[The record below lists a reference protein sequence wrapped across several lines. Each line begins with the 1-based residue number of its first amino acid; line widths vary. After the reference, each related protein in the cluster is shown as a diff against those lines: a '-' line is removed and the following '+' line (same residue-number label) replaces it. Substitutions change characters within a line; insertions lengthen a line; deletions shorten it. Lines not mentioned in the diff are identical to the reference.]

1 MSGNTF
7 GKIFRVTTF
16 GESHGKALGCVID
29 GCPPNIKIDE
39 SDIQKD
45 LDRRKPGQSKY
56 TTQRKEDDKVEILS
70 GVFNGVTTGT
80 PIALLIFNKDQKSKD
95 YSEIKSKFRPGHA
108 DFTYQKK
115 YGIRDYRGAG
125 RSSARE
131 TVARVAAGAIAK
143 KYLQKVNRTKIFG
156 YVSQLGEITPSVI
169 KTKDIETNPFFFP
182 DNKKVPELEK
192 YITSIRKAGDSI
204 GAKVTIV
211 GKNIPVGLGEPVFDK
226 LDALLAQA
234 MMSINAVKGVEIG
247 AGFDVVNQ
255 KGSEA
260 RDEITPKGF
269 LSNFSGGTLG
279 GISTGQDLKV
289 NIALKPTSSI
299 LIPGKTIDEK
309 NKPTTVRTKGRH
321 DPCVGIRAVPI
332 AEAMMALTL
341 CDLYLRHKSSKQI
354 NSLNM
359 NNTLYDKIWDEH
371 CIRNNDDKTSLIY
384 IDRHLIHEVTSPQA
398 FDGLDIKQRDIWNQ
412 HSILATTDHNVPTI
426 NRDEGIADPVSKL
439 QIETLRNNCKKHNLQ
454 FYDLGNIKQGI
465 VHVIGPE
472 LGMTQP
478 GMTLVCGDSHTSTHG
493 ALASLAFGIGTSD
506 VEHVLATQCLNL
518 KKKKILKL
526 KLMEA

>member
-45 LDRRKPGQSKY
+45 LNRRKPGQSKY

-70 GVFNGVTTGT
+70 GIFNGVTTGT
-80 PIALLIFNKDQKSKD
+80 PITLIIFNKDQKSKD
-95 YSEIKSKFRPGHA
+95 YSEIKNKFRPGHA

-143 KYLQKVNRTKIFG
+143 KLLNKINKTKIFG
-156 YVSQLGEITPSVI
+156 YVSQLGEITPDKI
-169 KTKDIETNPFFFP
+169 KLTDIEKNSFFFP
-182 DNKKVPELEK
+182 DGKKISELEK
-192 YITSIRKAGDSI
+192 YLMGIRKSGDSI

-211 GKNIPVGLGEPVFDK
+211 GKNIPIGIGEPVFDK
-226 LDALLAQA
+226 LDAMLAQA

-247 AGFDVVNQ
+247 AGFDVVTQ

-260 RDEITPKGF
+260 RDEIRPKGF

-299 LIPGKTIDEK
+299 LVPGKTVYIK
-309 NKPTTVRTKGRH
+309 NKSTTIRTKGRH

-341 CDLYLRHKSSKQI
+341 CDLYLRHKAQ
-354 NSLNM
+354 
-359 NNTLYDKIWDEH
+359 
-371 CIRNNDDKTSLIY
+371 
-384 IDRHLIHEVTSPQA
+384 
-398 FDGLDIKQRDIWNQ
+398 
-412 HSILATTDHNVPTI
+412 
-426 NRDEGIADPVSKL
+426 
-439 QIETLRNNCKKHNLQ
+439 NL
-454 FYDLGNIKQGI
+454 
-465 VHVIGPE
+465 
-472 LGMTQP
+472 
-478 GMTLVCGDSHTSTHG
+478 
-493 ALASLAFGIGTSD
+493 
-506 VEHVLATQCLNL
+506 
-518 KKKKILKL
+518 
-526 KLMEA
+526 

>member
-45 LDRRKPGQSKY
+45 LNRRKPGQSKY

-70 GVFNGVTTGT
+70 GIFNGVTTGT
-80 PIALLIFNKDQKSKD
+80 PITLIIFNKDQKSKD
-95 YSEIKSKFRPGHA
+95 YSEIKNKFRPGHA

-143 KYLQKVNRTKIFG
+143 KYLNKVNKTKIFG
-156 YVSQLGEITPSVI
+156 YVSQLGDITPDKI
-169 KTKDIETNPFFFP
+169 KLTDIEKNSFFFP
-182 DNKKVPELEK
+182 DANKISELEK
-192 YITSIRKAGDSI
+192 YLMSIRKSGDSV
-204 GAKVTIV
+204 GAKVTII
-211 GKNIPVGLGEPVFDK
+211 GKNIPIGIGEPVFDK
-226 LDALLAQA
+226 LDAMLAQG

-247 AGFDVVNQ
+247 AGFDVVTQ

-260 RDEITPKGF
+260 RDEIVPKGF

-299 LIPGKTIDEK
+299 LVPGKTVDIK
-309 NKPTTVRTKGRH
+309 NKPTTIRTKGRH

-341 CDLYLRHKSSKQI
+341 CDLYLRHKAQ
-354 NSLNM
+354 
-359 NNTLYDKIWDEH
+359 
-371 CIRNNDDKTSLIY
+371 
-384 IDRHLIHEVTSPQA
+384 
-398 FDGLDIKQRDIWNQ
+398 
-412 HSILATTDHNVPTI
+412 
-426 NRDEGIADPVSKL
+426 
-439 QIETLRNNCKKHNLQ
+439 NL
-454 FYDLGNIKQGI
+454 
-465 VHVIGPE
+465 
-472 LGMTQP
+472 
-478 GMTLVCGDSHTSTHG
+478 
-493 ALASLAFGIGTSD
+493 
-506 VEHVLATQCLNL
+506 
-518 KKKKILKL
+518 
-526 KLMEA
+526 

>member
-45 LDRRKPGQSKY
+45 LNRRKPGQSKY

-70 GVFNGVTTGT
+70 GIFNGVTTGT
-80 PIALLIFNKDQKSKD
+80 PITLIIFNKDQKSKD
-95 YSEIKSKFRPGHA
+95 YSEIKNKFRPGHA

-143 KYLQKVNRTKIFG
+143 KYLNKINKTKIFG
-156 YVSQLGEITPSVI
+156 YVSQLGDITPDKI
-169 KTKDIETNPFFFP
+169 KLTDIEKNSFFFP
-182 DNKKVPELEK
+182 DANKISELEK
-192 YITSIRKAGDSI
+192 YLMSIRKSGDSI
-204 GAKVTIV
+204 GAKVTII
-211 GKNIPVGLGEPVFDK
+211 GKNIPIGIGEPVFDK
-226 LDALLAQA
+226 LDAMLAQG

-247 AGFDVVNQ
+247 AGFDVVTQ

-260 RDEITPKGF
+260 RDEIVPKGF

-299 LIPGKTIDEK
+299 LVPGKTVDIK
-309 NKPTTVRTKGRH
+309 NKPTTIRTKGRH

-341 CDLYLRHKSSKQI
+341 CDLYLRHKAQ
-354 NSLNM
+354 
-359 NNTLYDKIWDEH
+359 
-371 CIRNNDDKTSLIY
+371 
-384 IDRHLIHEVTSPQA
+384 
-398 FDGLDIKQRDIWNQ
+398 
-412 HSILATTDHNVPTI
+412 
-426 NRDEGIADPVSKL
+426 
-439 QIETLRNNCKKHNLQ
+439 NL
-454 FYDLGNIKQGI
+454 
-465 VHVIGPE
+465 
-472 LGMTQP
+472 
-478 GMTLVCGDSHTSTHG
+478 
-493 ALASLAFGIGTSD
+493 
-506 VEHVLATQCLNL
+506 
-518 KKKKILKL
+518 
-526 KLMEA
+526 

>member
-56 TTQRKEDDKVEILS
+56 TTQRKEDDRVEILS

-95 YSEIKSKFRPGHA
+95 YSEIKNKFRPGHA

-156 YVSQLGEITPSVI
+156 YVSQLGEITSSVI

-192 YITSIRKAGDSI
+192 YIIIFVYSI
-204 GAKVTIV
+204 V
-211 GKNIPVGLGEPVFDK
+211 
-226 LDALLAQA
+226 
-234 MMSINAVKGVEIG
+234 
-247 AGFDVVNQ
+247 
-255 KGSEA
+255 
-260 RDEITPKGF
+260 
-269 LSNFSGGTLG
+269 
-279 GISTGQDLKV
+279 
-289 NIALKPTSSI
+289 
-299 LIPGKTIDEK
+299 
-309 NKPTTVRTKGRH
+309 
-321 DPCVGIRAVPI
+321 
-332 AEAMMALTL
+332 
-341 CDLYLRHKSSKQI
+341 
-354 NSLNM
+354 
-359 NNTLYDKIWDEH
+359 
-371 CIRNNDDKTSLIY
+371 
-384 IDRHLIHEVTSPQA
+384 
-398 FDGLDIKQRDIWNQ
+398 
-412 HSILATTDHNVPTI
+412 
-426 NRDEGIADPVSKL
+426 
-439 QIETLRNNCKKHNLQ
+439 
-454 FYDLGNIKQGI
+454 
-465 VHVIGPE
+465 
-472 LGMTQP
+472 
-478 GMTLVCGDSHTSTHG
+478 
-493 ALASLAFGIGTSD
+493 
-506 VEHVLATQCLNL
+506 
-518 KKKKILKL
+518 
-526 KLMEA
+526 